1 MFTVDARSVPLL
13 GPYVRDN
20 ITANCSFT
28 EYPFNTMN
36 HALRMFVILT
46 LAICIVDVSTI
57 VHLCESVNVVVEKE
71 EKSTSIRCQ

>member
-1 MFTVDARSVPLL
+1 
-13 GPYVRDN
+13 
-20 ITANCSFT
+20 
-28 EYPFNTMN
+28 MN